1 MISLLDFPVPSCL
14 KVIRESI
21 RWQYEIMNAN
31 IWQSTK
37 MGCHCHLPICTNLY
51 DEYSKVP
58 PPLAVDQRPSTQYV
72 MMAHVNISATWH
84 QDLRQSDLILQAIFR
99 RGKYLIEQLGF
110 DLLLVRVGFNR
121 ISSSQYYTMN
131 ICHASIAEDILC
143 YIYLAFLNIFC
154 FFLFMYKKRKYV

>member
-1 MISLLDFPVPSCL
+1 MIYDISIVKRIMISLLDFPVPLCL

-37 MGCHCHLPICTNLY
+37 MGCDCHLPICSNLY

-58 PPLAVDQRPSTQYV
+58 PPLAVDQRPGTQYV

-84 QDLRQSDLILQAIFR
+84 
-99 RGKYLIEQLGF
+99 
-110 DLLLVRVGFNR
+110 
-121 ISSSQYYTMN
+121 
-131 ICHASIAEDILC
+131 
-143 YIYLAFLNIFC
+143 
-154 FFLFMYKKRKYV
+154 

>member
-14 KVIRESI
+14 KVIREWI

-37 MGCHCHLPICTNLY
+37 MGCDCHLPICTNLY

-58 PPLAVDQRPSTQYV
+58 PPLAVDQRPGTQYV

-84 QDLRQSDLILQAIFR
+84 QDLRQSDLILQAIKNNLDLNCYWFNT
-99 RGKYLIEQLGF
+99 QLQPVISNHF
-110 DLLLVRVGFNR
+110 AIQALHRTCSVR
-121 ISSSQYYTMN
+121 
-131 ICHASIAEDILC
+131 
-143 YIYLAFLNIFC
+143 YI
-154 FFLFMYKKRKYV
+154 RHS